1 MSVEASQNIT
11 GQTKYEIQ
19 CKVEQQLIKKSRG
32 VLRNQGLDIT
42 HKKTMIKYDQ
52 IRGQKLN
59 FSLGPFAHH
68 FIIFEFQEVKFY
80 TERAK

>member
-19 CKVEQQLIKKSRG
+19 CKVEQQLIKKNRG
-32 VLRNQGLDIT
+32 GGLRNQGLDIT

-52 IRGQKLN
+52 IRG
-59 FSLGPFAHH
+59 
-68 FIIFEFQEVKFY
+68 
-80 TERAK
+80 